1 MTWDT
6 IVDSVCAKIHDG
18 HAQDKELRAI
28 WREIQ
33 RAQESAAPVA
43 LIDPAR
49 PGPAAPPP
57 P

>member
-18 HAQDKELRAI
+18 HAQDAELRAI

-33 RAQESAAPVA
+33 RAQESAAPVG
-43 LIDPAR
+43 LIDSAM
-49 PGPAAPPP
+49 PGPAAPARP
-57 P
+57 